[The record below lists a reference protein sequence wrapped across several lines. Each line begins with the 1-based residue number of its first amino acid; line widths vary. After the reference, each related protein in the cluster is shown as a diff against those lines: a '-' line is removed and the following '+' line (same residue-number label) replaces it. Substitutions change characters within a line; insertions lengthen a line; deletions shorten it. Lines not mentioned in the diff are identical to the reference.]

1 MKIST
6 EVKNQEGVVVISVD
20 EATID
25 HSNSASFK
33 EKLFLEIA
41 DGNSKIIIN
50 LQNVNE
56 MDSSGLGALLFG
68 KRQANHAGGDA
79 ILVGVQPAVHSML
92 RIAQLSRV
100 FSIYDTTDEAVASF
114 E

>member
-6 EVKNQEGVVVISVD
+6 EVKDQEGVVVVSVN
-20 EATID
+20 EETID

-41 DGNSKIIIN
+41 DGNSNIIIN
-50 LQNVNE
+50 LQDVNE

-68 KRQANHAGGDA
+68 KRQANHAGGDV
-79 ILVGVQPAVHSML
+79 ILVAVQPAVHSML

-100 FSIYDTTDEAVASF
+100 FSIFDTIEEAVSSF
-114 E
+114 K